1 MDNIAANIDDI
12 TSENQNQ
19 ISSILDNFSKG
30 SESFS
35 LSAQKLNNILDKID
49 NGEGSLGKLIIDNEL
64 SDNMNGF
71 VDDLRLIVEDVYE
84 NFDDYIKKY
93 LRAKNKVKKEK

>member
-1 MDNIAANIDDI
+1 MEIKEKMDNIAANIDDI

-35 LSAQKLNNILDKID
+35 SSAEKIINIL
-49 NGEGSLGKLIIDNEL
+49 
-64 SDNMNGF
+64 
-71 VDDLRLIVEDVYE
+71 R
-84 NFDDYIKKY
+84 
-93 LRAKNKVKKEK
+93 